1 MEKKEF
7 VTRLGYLLR
16 DAKPNLVSCRLATGA
31 EILADHDGE
40 YYFRQLHAS
49 ILPDE
54 HAEYVVVTCENR
66 YQYFV
71 NVSCNSMAAIASAV
85 FEYTMYK

>member
-16 DAKPNLVSCRLATGA
+16 DAKPNLVSCKLATGA
-31 EILADHDGE
+31 QIIADCDNE
-40 YYFRQLHAS
+40 YYFRQLHRD
-49 ILPDE
+49 IVPDVY
-54 HAEYVVVTCENR
+54 AEYVVITCENG

-71 NVSCNSMAAIASAV
+71 NVTANSLAAIASAV